1 MAEYTVYS
9 ANFGPGLRFMGT
21 RTKTQRKILGILGYR
36 NGKKQPDNE
45 RVTEYEKNNTKSKG
59 WV

>member
-1 MAEYTVYS
+1 
-9 ANFGPGLRFMGT
+9 MGT
-21 RTKTQRKILGILGYR
+21 RTKAQRKILGILGYR